1 MKELHQIKVEGVD
14 YKLSDDQARAEN
26 IALASDLNQEIENRK
41 QAMAG
46 FQYIQGE
53 QTNPSVISAPVVV
66 VAPGVSNVYLSTVPK
81 FGVAMLCP
89 DSLETVGTPTAFNVY
104 VNGVLCAPFRASDKS
119 KSCTLYHGHWY
130 SMVFDTENNKLYIN
144 DGDPQYQWQQ

>member
-1 MKELHQIKVEGVD
+1 MKEIHQIQAGD
-14 YKLSDDQARAEN
+14 TYKLADDQARAEN
-26 IALASDLNQEIENRK
+26 IALASDLNQEIADRK
-41 QAMAG
+41 QSITG

-53 QTNPSVISAPVVV
+53 QLNPSAISAPVVV
-66 VAPGVSNVYLSTVPK
+66 TPPGVSNVYLSTVPT

-89 DSLETVGTPTAFNVY
+89 DSIETVGTPTVFNIY
-104 VNGVLCAPFRASDKS
+104 VNGELYAPFRASDKS

-130 SMVFDTENNKLYIN
+130 SMVFDTNNKKLYIN

>member
-1 MKELHQIKVEGVD
+1 MKEIHQVKAGD
-14 YKLSDDQARAEN
+14 TYKLADDQARAEN
-26 IALASDLNQEIENRK
+26 MALARDLNQEIENRK
-41 QAMAG
+41 QAMTG

-53 QTNPSVISAPVVV
+53 QSNPGAIISPVVV
-66 VAPGVSNVYLSTVPK
+66 VAPGVSNVYLSIVPT

-104 VNGVLCAPFRASDKS
+104 VNGVLMAPFRASDKS

-130 SMVFDTENNKLYIN
+130 SMVFDTTNSKLYIN
-144 DGDPQYQWQQ
+144 DGDPKYQWQQ